1 MGVRLRVW
9 LAAPPFNLPLSPS
22 SWGGAF
28 YPAGWRVPEGVSNLA
43 MPRPED
49 KGEAGGRSLRS
60 EAGSGPCPT
69 AGARP
74 TAPSSAW
81 PPRLGPRTCPQMSG
95 EIPRVR
101 PTWLGLSS
109 LDSGPRHPPWGTR
122 VCGSAPGTVGAEHG
136 LSRQGSRGF
145 EHPLVQDPPSRPPG
159 HVVRAAVTFLGR
171 RGTSRPRSPAA
182 LGWAQK
188 GTAGHS
194 PRSPP
199 PPRSPPRPAARSA
212 ST

>member
-49 KGEAGGRSLRS
+49 KGEAGGCSLHS

-74 TAPSSAW
+74 TALSSAW
-81 PPRLGPRTCPQMSG
+81 PPRLGPRTCPQMYG
-95 EIPRVR
+95 EIPHVR

-122 VCGSAPGTVGAEHG
+122 VCGSAPARPLTPGQPRIRASAGPGPPVPPARPRCSGSCHLPRPPRDLSPPQPGRTRMGAEG
-136 LSRQGSRGF
+136 N
-145 EHPLVQDPPSRPPG
+145 
-159 HVVRAAVTFLGR
+159 R
-171 RGTSRPRSPAA
+171 R
-182 LGWAQK
+182 
-188 GTAGHS
+188 
-194 PRSPP
+194 
-199 PPRSPPRPAARSA
+199 
-212 ST
+212 

>member
-60 EAGSGPCPT
+60 EAGSGPCLT

-109 LDSGPRHPPWGTR
+109 LDSGPRHLPWGTR
-122 VCGSAPGTVGAEHG
+122 VCGSAPGT
-136 LSRQGSRGF
+136 GSRGS
-145 EHPLVQDPPSRPPG
+145 EHPLVQDPPVPPARPRCSGSCHLPRPP
-159 HVVRAAVTFLGR
+159 RDL
-171 RGTSRPRSPAA
+171 
-182 LGWAQK
+182 
-188 GTAGHS
+188 
-194 PRSPP
+194 SPP
-199 PPRSPPRPAARSA
+199 QPGRTRMGAEGNRR
-212 ST
+212 